1 MVGNR
6 GMGKIRKRPLLFA
19 VGYIIATAVSL
30 GMLTVSPQTVS
41 ADGKKTLENT
51 ARAWLMFNFMSKHI
65 ITDYRGADYG
75 SEQVKFSDGLSQVDV
90 DQLRFVSAGSNPLCW
105 AFDSGYLL
113 SPSNGELHMDKNDLG
128 TCGAVWND
136 NTNAQDAFSAALSGV
151 GYDRASL
158 VAEMGFK
165 KDSSGLYKGGQISKE
180 KYTEVLKKKW
190 PASITIQDLNSNTP
204 PLWIQYLDL
213 VTGIQKAG
221 CAKAE
226 LMNFPYPD
234 NKNGT
239 IVWLVGADGTA
250 KQYSVEANN
259 KDFPVAI
266 GGKISCQQALDRL
279 KDGDGSKAKEY
290 ARLLGTLT
298 EAINQDCAAK
308 YSSDDKLKAACEKG
322 VEKKDDPEFCTKTYS
337 DQPSI
342 DACKFGQEYA
352 KTNQLGA
359 TTPAEGAKEQK
370 TCVIDGVGWIVC
382 PVAKFVAGIVDGI
395 FKYMIMPMIVT
406 PPVNTSTQDN
416 QLLSAWGT
424 MRNIANVIFIIAFMI
439 VIYSQITSAGISNY
453 GIKRMLPRLIIGAIL
468 LNTSYWICALAVDL
482 SNVAGASIYNILMG
496 IFNTTLSNTTW
507 EAVIGVLLA
516 GGVAS
521 VAAGSVIGAIVALG
535 AGSPMLMA
543 ALWIA
548 IPLLIG
554 AFLAVITAA
563 VVLALRQALIVILI
577 VISPLAIAAYLLPNT
592 QQWYEKWQKMFITML
607 IFFPLFAIIYGGSQ
621 VAASI
626 LVAASSNSNGDKMT
640 AVILLLT
647 AMVAQV
653 FPLFS
658 APFVMKFSG
667 GVLGSIGAK
676 IQGGFGKLT
685 APINKYA
692 KGRAGKNLELGKGR
706 AFNGAGALAS
716 RDVGRIRGR
725 FTRGVGRTLQGIS
738 SRGQR
743 LDMGLEAAKAE
754 SEAIAAERAAVN
766 PTLSDLDTQ
775 TRLQKERA
783 ESASR
788 VQTED
793 YVSRLNANAGGEIA
807 TAAGIGG
814 VAAQSR
820 VRTKAQ
826 SAEQK
831 VYEDAVKMADESARN
846 NHMTFDQRLNAARTG
861 LAADGVTQLSEAER
875 DAHIQFAMG
884 AGNTKERR
892 SVLESA
898 GSMTAS
904 QRSSAVGGARSKG
917 DTELWGSSTLGKIED
932 GDASAMSDV
941 AGTLKSSLQQRL
953 AGGAVGGQK
962 ITGDNHTADMVMQEM
977 STMSSSDQESA
988 RANIDRFVS
997 SEQGRGVTGE
1007 VRSTLGISGA
1017 PASTSSAG
1025 ASAPTGGT
1033 LTVEH
1038 GGRTYEQ
1045 SPSGLLTPR
1054 DR

>member
-1 MVGNR
+1 MVRDR
-6 GMGKIRKRPLLFA
+6 GMGRIRKRPLLFILLYLVA
-19 VGYIIATAVSL
+19 TVGSLYLSTIRPETA
-30 GMLTVSPQTVS
+30 S
-41 ADGKKTLENT
+41 ADANT
-51 ARAWLMFNFMSKHI
+51 NLINLARAWVG
-65 ITDYRGADYG
+65 Y
-75 SEQVKFSDGLSQVDV
+75 KFIQNNNSAQWFVETGPGGLSQEDV
-90 DQLRFVSAGSNPLCW
+90 DKMKYIPKAGNARDCW
-105 AFDSGYLL
+105 DVKSGYLL
-113 SPSNGELHMDKNDLG
+113 EPKEGVMNIDASMCSNPFTTSNRSEP
-128 TCGAVWND
+128 
-136 NTNAQDAFSAALSGV
+136 AFTAMFSGI
-151 GYDRASL
+151 GYDRTSFVTSL
-158 VAEMGFK
+158 GYK
-165 KDSSGLYKGGQISKE
+165 KDSSGLYKGGDMSQGKLEAS
-180 KYTEVLKKKW
+180 LKAKW
-190 PASITIQDLNSNTP
+190 PSAIEFPGLGSGTP
-204 PLWIQYLDL
+204 PGWVQYLDL
-213 VTGIQKAG
+213 VEGLQKGSCLKAG
-221 CAKAE
+221 LTE
-226 LMNFPYPD
+226 FPSPPSSS
-234 NKNGT
+234 GT
-239 IVWLVGADGTA
+239 IISLVDAQGTVG
-250 KQYSVEANN
+250 KYSVEVVDKRIA
-259 KDFPVAI
+259 VAVESE
-266 GGKISCQQALDRL
+266 ISCQDAANRL
-279 KDGDGSKAKEY
+279 ADGDGAKAKEY
-290 ARLLGTLT
+290 AGLLGKIT
-298 EAINQDCAAK
+298 ETTKQDCSAK
-308 YSSDDKLKAACEKG
+308 YSSDDKLKTACEKG
-322 VEKKDDPEFCTKTYS
+322 VENKDDPEFCTKTYS

-352 KTNQLGA
+352 KTNETGTDPVQA
-359 TTPAEGAKEQK
+359 AKEQK

-382 PVAKFVAGIVDGI
+382 PVAKFVAGIIDGI

-416 QLLSAWGT
+416 QLISAWGT

-516 GGVAS
+516 GGVAG
-521 VAAGSVIGAIVALG
+521 AGAGLAIGAIVALG

-554 AFLAVITAA
+554 AFLAVTTAA

-607 IFFPLFAIIYGGSQ
+607 VFFPLFAIIYGGSQ

-626 LVAASSNSNGDKMT
+626 LVAASKSSSELGENMT

-814 VAAQSR
+814 AAAQSR

-1007 VRSTLGISGA
+1007 VRSTLGIAGA